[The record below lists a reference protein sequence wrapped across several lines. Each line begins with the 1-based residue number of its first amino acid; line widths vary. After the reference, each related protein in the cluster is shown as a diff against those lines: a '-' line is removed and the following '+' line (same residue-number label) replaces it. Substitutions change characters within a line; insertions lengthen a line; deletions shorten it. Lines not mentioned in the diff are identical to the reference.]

1 MTRDPA
7 AVSKFVETFASA
19 FVDAGV
25 PRMPARVF
33 SAILASDAGRL
44 TAAELSEQL
53 RASPAAISGAV
64 RYLIQVGLIARERE
78 PGTRRDVYAV
88 GDDGWYEAIV
98 RRERL
103 LELWSRAIRE
113 GVEAVGPETPA
124 GHRLAETLSF
134 FAFLQE
140 EMPALL
146 ERWRAR

>member
-1 MTRDPA
+1 
-7 AVSKFVETFASA
+7 
-19 FVDAGV
+19 
-25 PRMPARVF
+25 MPARVF